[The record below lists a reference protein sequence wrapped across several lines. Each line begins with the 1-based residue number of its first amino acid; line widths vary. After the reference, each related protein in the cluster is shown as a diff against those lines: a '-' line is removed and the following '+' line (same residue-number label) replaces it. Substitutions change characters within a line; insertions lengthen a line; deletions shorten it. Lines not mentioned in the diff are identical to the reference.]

1 MFHPLRTSFRLAAA
15 AALALA
21 FVMPAHAELKPI
33 KRVEPVYPAD
43 AARAGTTGFVEVEF
57 TVDAAGKVASVSVVN
72 AKPSRTFEASAVKAV
87 KQWQFPSGADGRGKI
102 RLDFA
107 L

>member
-1 MFHPLRTSFRLAAA
+1 MYRTRILIA

-21 FVMPAHAELKPI
+21 FAMPAQAEPDLKPI
-33 KRVEPVYPAD
+33 KRVEPEYPAE
-43 AARAGTTGFVEVEF
+43 AARAGTEGFVEVEF
-57 TVDAAGKVASVSVVN
+57 TVDASGKVESVSVVS
-72 AKPSRTFEASAVKAV
+72 ARPARTFEKAAVRAV
-87 KQWQFPSGADGRGKI
+87 KQWAFAPGGGRGKV